1 MLITKLH
8 TPEGVKD
15 YLPNE
20 CEIKNKIENIISDLF
35 IRYGFRPVS
44 TPTIEYAEVFDY
56 AGGIDSKR
64 MYRFID
70 RDGTL
75 LALRPDV
82 TPSIARIAAT
92 ENDDT
97 PKKLYYIGNT
107 FRRNESYQGKLREFT
122 QAGIE
127 IMGSKNTLGADVE
140 AIALAIK
147 SLLEVGIDNF
157 KIDIG
162 HAEFLTGVIEEADI
176 CEETAQ
182 NIKDNIL
189 NKNYVAVSD
198 IAEKIENKNIAS
210 VFKDLPLLIGGYDI
224 LEAAKNRVKNEK
236 SLNAV
241 SYLSKVYEVIKALK
255 YEKYISFD
263 LSVIGAMDYYTGIIF
278 RGYAKGTGFS
288 VLDGGRYDKMASAFG
303 KNIPAVGFAIKINDI
318 IDLADS
324 DSSGANVFIAYK
336 PEYIADAFKFAQKVT
351 DKGIDA
357 ELSEL
362 GEDCEI
368 NLEYAENR
376 NINLMYY
383 FKDRKPQ
390 LFYISDDE
398 DFNRLLEEDIEM

>member
-20 CEIKNKIENIISDLF
+20 CEIKTEIENTIADVFKS
-35 IRYGFRPVS
+35 YGFRPVS

-64 MYRFID
+64 MYRFLD

-92 ENDDT
+92 ENDDA
-97 PKKLYYIGNT
+97 PKKFYYIGNT

-140 AIALAIK
+140 AITLAIK
-147 SLLEVGIDNF
+147 SLLQVGIDNF

-176 CEETAQ
+176 SEDTVMS
-182 NIKDNIL
+182 IKDSIL
-189 NKNYVAVSD
+189 NKNYVEVSE
-198 IAEKIENKNIAS
+198 IAENIVNNNIAS
-210 VFKDLPLLIGGYDI
+210 VLKDLPLLIGGYDI
-224 LEAAKNRVKNEK
+224 LETAKKRVNNEK
-236 SLNAV
+236 SLNALA
-241 SYLSKVYEVIKALK
+241 YLSKVYDVIKALG
-255 YEKYISFD
+255 YENYISFD

-288 VLDGGRYDKMASAFG
+288 VLDGGRYDNMVSVFG

-318 IDLADS
+318 LELVDDTLF
-324 DSSGANVFIAYK
+324 GANVLIIYK
-336 PEYIADAFKFAQKVT
+336 PEYIAEAFKFAQKIS
-351 DKGIDA
+351 DKGLEA

-362 GEDCEI
+362 GDDYDI
-368 NLEYAENR
+368 NLEYAKCR
-376 NINLMYY
+376 NIDLLYY
-383 FKDRKPQ
+383 FKNSEPE
-390 LFYISDDE
+390 LTYVSDDE
-398 DFNRLLEEDIEM
+398 EFNKLIIKEIEN

>member
-20 CEIKNKIENIISDLF
+20 CEIKTEIENMIAELF
-35 IRYGFRPVS
+35 EGYGFRPVS

-92 ENDDT
+92 ENNDA

-140 AIALAIK
+140 AITLAVK
-147 SLLEVGIDNF
+147 SLLEVGINNF

-162 HAEFLTGVIEEADI
+162 HAEFLTGVIEEANID
-176 CEETAQ
+176 EGTVQ
-182 NIKDNIL
+182 NIKESIL
-189 NKNYVAVSD
+189 NKNYVAVSE
-198 IAEKIENKNIAS
+198 IADSIEHKNIAS
-210 VFKDLPLLIGGYDI
+210 VLKDLPLLIGGYNI
-224 LEAAKNRVKNEK
+224 IETAKKLVTNKK
-236 SLNAV
+236 SLNALE
-241 SYLSKVYEVIKALK
+241 YLSKVYDVVKALG

-263 LSVIGAMDYYTGIIF
+263 LSVIGAMDYYTGIVF

-288 VLDGGRYDKMASAFG
+288 VLDGGRYDKMVSVFG

-318 IDLADS
+318 LDLS
-324 DSSGANVFIAYK
+324 ESVEFGANVLIAYK
-336 PEYIADAFKFAQKVT
+336 PDYIINAFKLAEKIS
-351 DKGIDA
+351 DRGLEA

-362 GEDCEI
+362 GDDFDA
-368 NLEYAENR
+368 NLEYAKSR
-376 NINLMYY
+376 NIDIMYY
-383 FKDRKPQ
+383 FDESEPK
-390 LFYISDDE
+390 LTYISDDDEYNKLIIAEIE
-398 DFNRLLEEDIEM
+398 D